1 MFFWTAGFQPA
12 SLIMSRPEAGGP
24 EDDEYER
31 TWRSALRYITAG
43 STSSFTIVSATRR
56 CSMPDF
62 Q

>member
-1 MFFWTAGFQPA
+1 M
-12 SLIMSRPEAGGP
+12 IMSRPEAGGP